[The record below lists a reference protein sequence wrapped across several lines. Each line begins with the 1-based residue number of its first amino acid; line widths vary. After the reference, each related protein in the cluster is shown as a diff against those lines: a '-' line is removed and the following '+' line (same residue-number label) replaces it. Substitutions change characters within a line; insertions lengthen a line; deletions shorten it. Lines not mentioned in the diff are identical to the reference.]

1 MDDYE
6 CRENANGRMIDHL
19 NKSINLNKGRICT
32 AKKRY
37 IELNTEVTRMN
48 KKENTIKKDGEKDS
62 TKKQKVVG
70 NGEEEETIRYEVLE
84 VVQVKM
90 RNTKMTDL
98 ISISSVM

>member
-19 NKSINLNKGRICT
+19 NKSINLNKGRIRT

-48 KKENTIKKDGEKDS
+48 KKENKIKKDDEKDS

-70 NGEEEETIRYEVLE
+70 NSEEEEAIRYEVL
-84 VVQVKM
+84 
-90 RNTKMTDL
+90 D
-98 ISISSVM
+98 SSEDEEDEDD